1 MLFFI
6 LGKLFSFASVPHVAP
21 LFLLPM
27 ILVGFFFNF
36 VLLAFKK
43 IICGSW
49 KDGSVSKSDFSVRS
63 KT

>member
-6 LGKLFSFASVPHVAP
+6 LGKLFSFTSVPHVAP

-43 IICGSW
+43 NNLW
-49 KDGSVSKSDFSVRS
+49 KLERWLSQ
-63 KT
+63 